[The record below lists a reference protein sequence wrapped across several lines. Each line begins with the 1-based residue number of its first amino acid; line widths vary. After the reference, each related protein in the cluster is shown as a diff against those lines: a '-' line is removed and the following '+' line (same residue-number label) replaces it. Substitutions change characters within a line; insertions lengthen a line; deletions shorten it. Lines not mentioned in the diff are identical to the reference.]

1 MYENL
6 NNYRIFYTVAS
17 LGNISKA
24 ADKLFISQPAISK
37 SISNLEK
44 GLGVTLFS
52 RTSKGVSLTE
62 EGEILYQHIGNA
74 FDSINQAEDEIK
86 KIHDL
91 GIGQLKIGVSTSLC
105 KHILLDYLK
114 DFIDENP
121 HIKVTI
127 RCHSTKNTLNLL
139 SEGKID
145 LGLICE
151 TDIPKGFTYKELT
164 TIHDIFVTSDS
175 YLDNLHL
182 RESDQASQENEYQW
196 MFAGNITSFISE
208 DKASASGESKSGEPA
223 LSISSLIN
231 DSSTKT
237 NAHGKL
243 SIKDI
248 LEKSN
253 LMLLEKNNVT
263 RTHIDAYLT
272 SEGIYPNQV
281 LEVNNMDLL
290 IDFASIGM
298 GVASVVREFALDYLE
313 TGRIVELPLDKE
325 IEKRTVGFIYSSNKN
340 KSTVLN
346 RFLEFCD

>member
-1 MYENL
+1 MYDNL

-17 LGNISKA
+17 LGNISRA
-24 ADKLFISQPAISK
+24 ADALYISQPAISK
-37 SISNLEK
+37 SITKLEE

-52 RTSKGVSLTE
+52 RTSRGVSLTE

-74 FDSINQAEDEIK
+74 FDSINQGEDEIK

-105 KHILLDYLK
+105 KYILLDYLK
-114 DFIDENP
+114 DFINEHP

-139 SEGKID
+139 AEGKID

-151 TDIPKGFTYKELT
+151 TDIPKGFTYKEFT

-182 RESDQASQENEYQW
+182 REYEDANATHPSYPW
-196 MFAGNITSFISE
+196 MFAGNITS
-208 DKASASGESKSGEPA
+208 
-223 LSISSLIN
+223 LIN
-231 DSSTKT
+231 EDEEEIMDSTIENISTKDK
-237 NAHGKL
+237 NKL

-263 RTHIDAYLT
+263 RTHIDNYLA
-272 SEGIYPNQV
+272 SEGIYPNQI

-298 GVASVVREFALDYLE
+298 GVASVVREFATDYLE
-313 TGRIVELPLDKE
+313 SGKIIELPLERD
-325 IEKRTVGFIYSSNKN
+325 IEKRTVGFIYSNTKN
-340 KSTVLN
+340 RTTVLN
-346 RFLEFCD
+346 KFLEFCKKNKSRD

>member
-182 RESDQASQENEYQW
+182 RETDQVPQENEYQW

-208 DKASASGESKSGEPA
+208 DKASVSGESEFNEHESSSGSVTDGS
-223 LSISSLIN
+223 SIR
-231 DSSTKT
+231 T
-237 NAHGKL
+237 NNNSKL

-263 RTHIDAYLT
+263 RTHIDAYLA

-313 TGRIVELPLDKE
+313 SGRIVELPLEKE
-325 IEKRTVGFIYSSNKN
+325 IEKRTVGFIYSNNKN

-346 RFLEFCD
+346 KFLEFCA

>member
-114 DFIDENP
+114 EFIDENP

-139 SEGKID
+139 ADGKID

-182 RESDQASQENEYQW
+182 REGDQTAQENEYQW

-208 DKASASGESKSGEPA
+208 DERDDANLDRNTTSSKFNSANQGM
-223 LSISSLIN
+223 
-231 DSSTKT
+231 
-237 NAHGKL
+237 L

-263 RTHIDAYLT
+263 RTHIDAYLA

-313 TGRIVELPLDKE
+313 SGKIVELPLEKE
-325 IEKRTVGFIYSSNKN
+325 IKKRTVGFIYSSNKN

-346 RFLEFCD
+346 KFLDFCSK